1 MRTTNSSQSLLVRG
15 FTLIEIMV
23 VVVIIGL
30 LAAIVAPN
38 VISRLDDAAIAR
50 AKQDVRSLESTINLF
65 RIGKFR
71 YPTEEE
77 GLQVLLGKAATRGND
92 EQFEQLLNTLPIDP
106 WKRPYLYANPSE
118 HGMQFDVYTLG
129 ADGQE
134 GGDGVNA
141 DIGNW
146 NLNE

>member
-1 MRTTNSSQSLLVRG
+1 MRTTIPSQSLLVRG

-77 GLQVLLGKAATRGND
+77 GLQILLGKPGTPGND
-92 EQFEQLLNTLPIDP
+92 EEYEQLLNTVPVDP
-106 WKRPYLYANPSE
+106 WKRQYLYANPSD
-118 HGMQFDVYTLG
+118 HGLQFDVYTLG

-146 NLNE
+146 NLND

>member
-1 MRTTNSSQSLLVRG
+1 MQIRNARRPLLTRG

-38 VISRLDDAAIAR
+38 VINRLDDAAIAR
-50 AKQDVRSLESTINLF
+50 AKQDIRSLESTINLF
-65 RIGKFR
+65 RVGKFR
-71 YPTEEE
+71 YPTEQE
-77 GLQVLLGKAATRGND
+77 GLEILLGGSEGGLNGETY
-92 EQFEQLLNTLPIDP
+92 EQYLNTMPVDP
-106 WKRPYLYANPSE
+106 WNREYLYANPSK
-118 HGMQFDVYTLG
+118 HGLQFDVYTLG

-134 GGDGVNA
+134 GGEGVDA